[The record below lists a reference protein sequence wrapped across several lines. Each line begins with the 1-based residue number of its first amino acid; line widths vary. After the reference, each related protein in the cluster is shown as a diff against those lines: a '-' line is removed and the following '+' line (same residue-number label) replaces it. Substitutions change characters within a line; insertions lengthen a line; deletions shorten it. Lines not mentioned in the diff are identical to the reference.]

1 MTKET
6 YEKTMNSI
14 YSWSV
19 KDEKV
24 KPPKSE
30 LPECIK
36 SRVRWLLSLTYDD
49 FYRPGP
55 GISFIGQLKCVL
67 PDPDE
72 EKKAK
77 EDWELRASAKWL
89 PISDEYKQYY
99 QDNRAYF
106 SVQITAAVAIG
117 LLFGLNEDNNFRDA

>member
-1 MTKET
+1 MTKDT
-6 YEKTMNSI
+6 FEKTMNSI
-14 YSWSV
+14 YKWSI

-36 SRVRWLLSLTYDD
+36 SRVWWLLSLTYDD

-77 EDWELRASAKWL
+77 EDWEFRASAKWL

-117 LLFGLNEDNNFRDA
+117 LLFGLNDGE